1 MAENEVKIIPVI
13 NPSQMQNDK
22 HPDELFEFIRK
33 PSVSN
38 TPTPANKI
46 YDKIRNMTDNKEKMK
61 LLIEAFDEKQLEELD
76 VSSREEPERVKET
89 VSRIVPT
96 YKYVKE
102 Q

>member
-13 NPSQMQNDK
+13 DPSQMQNDK

-33 PSVSN
+33 PSVSS

-61 LLIEAFDEKQLEELD
+61 LLIEAFDEKQLEELGI
-76 VSSREEPERVKET
+76 K
-89 VSRIVPT
+89 IV
-96 YKYVKE
+96 E
-102 Q
+102 SAE